1 MGNKCNYVGCRLLD
15 VQIARLV
22 SLILKPSIFHQEA
35 KRKQEDKEA
44 QTKEDA
50 AIQAADEAA
59 AERMA
64 DDFARQVQY
73 W

>member
-1 MGNKCNYVGCRLLD
+1 M
-15 VQIARLV
+15 
-22 SLILKPSIFHQEA
+22 FHQEA
-35 KRKQEDKEA
+35 KWKQEDKEA